1 MKMNNVSFDPQPEI
15 MSDPETRG
23 IHIGIIPDGSRRWA
37 MKNNI
42 KDYNGDQSRQVVERT
57 LEHIFNNHPE
67 VDVISIWALSVD
79 NLKRSDPDKILVY
92 DLLEK
97 GMRDLMVHPV
107 VQEKGVKVNL
117 IGSNWGDIPQQV
129 KEVAKE
135 LEEKTKD
142 NKGRVLN
149 LCIGYGGRQEIL
161 DAVMS
166 SMKWLRKNPRVAK
179 LHEKVFERHLMIPRP
194 LDVVIRTGG
203 EKRLSGF
210 MLYQIEYA
218 ELFFIDTLW
227 PEFSLGEL
235 DSILREFSARDRR
248 FGK

>member
-1 MKMNNVSFDPQPEI
+1 
-15 MSDPETRG
+15 
-23 IHIGIIPDGSRRWA
+23 
-37 MKNNI
+37 
-42 KDYNGDQSRQVVERT
+42 
-57 LEHIFNNHPE
+57 
-67 VDVISIWALSVD
+67 
-79 NLKRSDPDKILVY
+79 
-92 DLLEK
+92 
-97 GMRDLMVHPV
+97 MRDLILHPV
-107 VQEKGVKVNL
+107 VQDKGVKVNL

-161 DAVMS
+161 NAVMS
-166 SMKWLRKNPRVAK
+166 SIKWLRKNPRVAK
-179 LHEKVFERHLMIPRP
+179 LHENAFERHLMIPRP
-194 LDVVIRTGG
+194 LDVLIRTGG

-235 DSILREFSARDRR
+235 DSILKEFNARDRR

>member
-1 MKMNNVSFDPQPEI
+1 
-15 MSDPETRG
+15 
-23 IHIGIIPDGSRRWA
+23 
-37 MKNNI
+37 
-42 KDYNGDQSRQVVERT
+42 
-57 LEHIFNNHPE
+57 
-67 VDVISIWALSVD
+67 
-79 NLKRSDPDKILVY
+79 
-92 DLLEK
+92 
-97 GMRDLMVHPV
+97 
-107 VQEKGVKVNL
+107 
-117 IGSNWGDIPQQV
+117 
-129 KEVAKE
+129 
-135 LEEKTKD
+135 
-142 NKGRVLN
+142 VLN

>member
-1 MKMNNVSFDPQPEI
+1 MSNIFFEPQPEI
-15 MSDPETRG
+15 ISESEPRG
-23 IHIGIIPDGSRRWA
+23 IHLGIIPDGSRRWA
-37 MKNNI
+37 RKNNI
-42 KDYNGDQSRQVVERT
+42 KDYNGDQSRQVVKRT

-67 VDVISIWALSVD
+67 VEEISIWALSVD

-92 DLLEK
+92 GLLEK
-97 GMRDLMVHPV
+97 GMRDLMDHTV
-107 VQEKGVKVNL
+107 VYEKRVKVNL
-117 IGSNWGDIPQQV
+117 IGSNWRDIPQQV

-135 LEEKTKD
+135 LEKKTKY
-142 NKGRVLN
+142 NEGRVLN

-166 SMKWLRKNPRVAK
+166 SINWLRKNPKVAK
-179 LHEKVFERHLMIPRP
+179 LSEKGFERHLMIPRL
-194 LDVVIRTGG
+194 LDVMIRTGG

-210 MLYQIEYA
+210 MLYQMEYA

-227 PEFSLGEL
+227 PEFSIGEL
-235 DSILREFSARDRR
+235 DSILRDFRARDRR

>member
-1 MKMNNVSFDPQPEI
+1 MNNVSLDPQPEI
-15 MSDPETRG
+15 ISDPETRG

-37 MKNNI
+37 KKNNI
-42 KDYNGDQSRQVVERT
+42 KDYNGDQSRQVVLRT

-67 VDVISIWALSVD
+67 VDEISIWALSVD
-79 NLKRSDPDKILVY
+79 NLKRNDPDKILVY

-97 GMRDLMVHPV
+97 GMRDLMVHPL

-135 LEEKTKD
+135 LEKKTKK

-161 DAVMS
+161 DAVTS
-166 SMKWLRKNPRVAK
+166 TMKWLRKNPRVTK
-179 LHEKVFERHLMIPRP
+179 LHENLFERHLMIPRP
-194 LDVVIRTGG
+194 LDLVIRTGG

-218 ELFFIDTLW
+218 EIFFIDTLW

-235 DSILREFSARDRR
+235 DSILKEFSARDRR